1 MKKSN
6 KKRGIES
13 LKSSYGLMFV
23 SPWIVGFVLFF
34 AIPLFQS
41 VIYSFSK
48 VLVTEDGIAN
58 ELVGLKNYKF
68 ILFEDPKY
76 TSNLSA
82 SITQFFTSL
91 PFILLISLVLA
102 LLLNQKFRGRLFF
115 RALYFMP
122 VIIAS
127 GAVISILFKTTSSD
141 ITDSTVSDSLTGS
154 MFSIED
160 LIRWLDLPIGISK
173 YVSKVMNDILDLI
186 WSSGIQTVLFI
197 AGLQSIPS
205 SLYEVSKVEGATKW
219 EEFWFITFPM
229 LHRVT
234 LLVAVF
240 TMVELIVS
248 NNMPVVSKAFSLMIS
263 GNYDETSAML
273 WMYFLIVGAIMAILV
288 LLYNKLLVKRW
299 T

>member
-1 MKKSN
+1 MKKKKS
-6 KKRGIES
+6 KRGIES
-13 LKSSYGLMFV
+13 LKSKYGLMFV
-23 SPWIVGFVLFF
+23 SPWIIGFIIFF

-48 VLVTEDGIAN
+48 VLITENGIVK
-58 ELVGLKNYKF
+58 EFIGLKNFRF
-68 ILFEDPKY
+68 ILLEDPEY
-76 TSNLSA
+76 TNNLS
-82 SITQFFTSL
+82 SSLTQFFTSL

-122 VIIAS
+122 VIIAT
-127 GAVISILFKTTSSD
+127 GTVITILFKTTSSD

-160 LIRWLDLPIGISK
+160 LIRWLDLPDAISK
-173 YVSKVMNDILDLI
+173 YVSKIMNDILDLI

-248 NNMPVVSKAFSLMIS
+248 NSMPVVSKAFSMMIS

-273 WMYFLIVGAIMAILV
+273 WLYFLVVGAIMAGLV